1 MKAWRNDKWYN
12 KRVLIWRFTLV
23 LIKINYGNIGGQ
35 TGLFNTK
42 NPVFYTSGNRF
53 VRHTGTFGNLWFFH
67 SSHRTT
73 VIQDLLV
80 RCKFS
85 LVPDNCTNVN
95 VEVCEFDRPT
105 PGISYRLIF
114 SYSILESLETPRE
127 SRGIE
132 MGPRAS
138 SAWRGVRRL
147 CGMYKYTTNPSCG
160 WDVNKTEV
168 PCWEIATLS
177 AR

>member
-1 MKAWRNDKWYN
+1 MDQLKNIIENLPENEWITVHDFSENYRCTDKSWN
-12 KRVLIWRFTLV
+12 
-23 LIKINYGNIGGQ
+23 
-35 TGLFNTK
+35 
-42 NPVFYTSGNRF
+42 S
-53 VRHTGTFGNLWFFH
+53 
-67 SSHRTT
+67 
-73 VIQDLLV
+73 
-80 RCKFS
+80 
-85 LVPDNCTNVN
+85 
-95 VEVCEFDRPT
+95 
-105 PGISYRLIF
+105 
-114 SYSILESLETPRE
+114 TPRE
-127 SRGIE
+127 PRGIE